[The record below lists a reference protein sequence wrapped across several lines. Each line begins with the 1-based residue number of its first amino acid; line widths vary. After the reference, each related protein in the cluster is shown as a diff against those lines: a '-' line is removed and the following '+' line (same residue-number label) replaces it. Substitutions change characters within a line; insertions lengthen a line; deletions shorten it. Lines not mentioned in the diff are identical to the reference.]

1 MLLFLQITGSVP
13 RVHTVYSTGASY
25 YHRHILGKC
34 VPLSVQTPGYRKA
47 KPAEGAKGFVTVLYD
62 FI

>member
-1 MLLFLQITGSVP
+1 MLLFLEITGSSPGVI
-13 RVHTVYSTGASY
+13 TVYSTGVSY
-25 YHRHILGKC
+25 YHRHILEKC
-34 VPLSVQTPGYRKA
+34 VPLSVKTPGYRKA